1 MKEGETIVELGVYGI
16 FVGNGFKQLN
26 ESAGHLLRAKFT
38 GTDEGGVAAGYACLS
53 SPLLCPDEVL
63 YPMPDED
70 AEEDEEEEEEEAEE
84 NNNEDEDDD
93 DEEDEDDDDDDEDE
107 FEDVYAGEDETN
119 DDADD
124 EDSIGGNK
132 KHKAA
137 AAADNDDDDDDD
149 DDDDANVE
157 AVGGKAGSRSR
168 PRKRQRPK

>member
-93 DEEDEDDDDDDEDE
+93 DEEDEDEDDEDE
-107 FEDVYAGEDETN
+107 

-124 EDSIGGNK
+124 ESLFPSSSSSPLLPLSPPLPFQKNGRCGW
-132 KHKAA
+132 
-137 AAADNDDDDDDD
+137 
-149 DDDDANVE
+149 
-157 AVGGKAGSRSR
+157 G
-168 PRKRQRPK
+168 

>member
-93 DEEDEDDDDDDEDE
+93 DEEDEDDDDDDEE
-107 FEDVYAGEDETN
+107 E
-119 DDADD
+119 
-124 EDSIGGNK
+124 S
-132 KHKAA
+132 
-137 AAADNDDDDDDD
+137 DDDDDDD
-149 DDDDANVE
+149 ESFEEEDDSDD
-157 AVGGKAGSRSR
+157 SDWS
-168 PRKRQRPK
+168 